1 MVFFFMCLAYVAGT
15 FLCRRLLTRFGVQ
28 SSVGIAAGL
37 SLTSGLLL
45 AGFTWAG
52 VNSLWAIALPFAL
65 FMLAHGVH
73 QPCGQSGAIGP
84 FPQAAGTAS
93 ALNGF
98 LMTLVAFVMGTWL
111 GTHMDGTVRPLT
123 YGIALWTVLI
133 ALVAWTLVRRYGIVK
148 PLIQAAEPA

>member
-1 MVFFFMCLAYVAGT
+1 
-15 FLCRRLLTRFGVQ
+15 LLTRFGVQ
-28 SSVGIAAGL
+28 NSVGIAAGL

-45 AGFTWAG
+45 AGLTWAG
-52 VNSLWAIALPFAL
+52 VNNLWAIVLPYAL

-73 QPCGQSGAIGP
+73 QPCGQSGAVGP

-111 GTHMDGTVRPLT
+111 GTHMDGTARPLT
-123 YGIALWTVLI
+123 YGVALWSLLI
-133 ALVAWTLVRRYGIVK
+133 ALVAWTLVRRSGRVK
-148 PLIQAAEPA
+148 PVIETVATP